1 MWVTRKADAAL
12 RALMGLSDR
21 NERKA
26 IPLPVLARQANISIP
41 FLQQV
46 LFDLRK
52 AGLVKGERGRIGGYV
67 LARSGKNIT
76 VGDVLRAIQGTVAPS
91 QCSTE
96 SAKPLCGR
104 GYCSIRPV
112 WMAVR
117 KATERVVD
125 NISVEELHRRERRRG
140 G

>member
-1 MWVTRKADAAL
+1 
-12 RALMGLSDR
+12 MGLSDR
-21 NERKA
+21 NARKA
-26 IPLPVLARQANISIP
+26 IPLPTLAKQANISVP

-52 AGLVKGERGRIGGYV
+52 AGLVKGERGRIGGYI
-67 LARSGKNIT
+67 LARSGKKIS
-76 VGDVLRAIQGTVAPS
+76 VGDVMRAIQGNVAPS
-91 QCSTE
+91 QCSTDKT
-96 SAKPLCGR
+96 KPLCGR
-104 GYCSIRPV
+104 GYCAIRPV

-125 NISVEELHRRERRRG
+125 NVSVAELHVRERRRG

>member
-12 RALMGLSDR
+12 RALMALSDR
-21 NERKA
+21 NERQA
-26 IPLPVLARQANISIP
+26 VPLPALARQANISIP

-52 AGLVKGERGRIGGYV
+52 AGLVRGERGRIGGYL
-67 LARSGKNIT
+67 LARSGRNIS
-76 VGDVLRAIQGTVAPS
+76 VGDVLRAIQGSVAPS

-96 SAKPLCGR
+96 KARPLCGR
-104 GYCSIRPV
+104 GYCAIRPV

-125 NISVEELHRRERRRG
+125 NVSVEELHRRERRRG
-140 G
+140 

>member
-1 MWVTRKADAAL
+1 
-12 RALMGLSDR
+12 MGLSDKST
-21 NERKA
+21 RKA
-26 IPLPVLARQANISIP
+26 IPLPILAKQANISIP

-52 AGLVKGERGRIGGYV
+52 AGLVKGERGRIGGYI
-67 LARSGKNIT
+67 LARSGKDIS
-76 VGDVLRAIQGTVAPS
+76 VGDVLRAIQGSVAPS

-96 SAKPLCGR
+96 KSKPLCGR
-104 GYCSIRPV
+104 GYCAIRPV

-125 NISVEELHRRERRRG
+125 NISVDELHRRERRRG
-140 G
+140 

>member
-1 MWVTRKADAAL
+1 MWVTRKADAAI
-12 RALMGLSDR
+12 RALMGLSDKST
-21 NERKA
+21 RKA
-26 IPLPVLARQANISIP
+26 IPLPILAKQANISIP

-52 AGLVKGERGRIGGYV
+52 AGLVKGERGRIGGYI
-67 LARSGKNIT
+67 LARSGKDIS
-76 VGDVLRAIQGTVAPS
+76 VGDVLRAIQGSVAPS

-96 SAKPLCGR
+96 KSKPLCGR
-104 GYCSIRPV
+104 GYCAIRPV

-125 NISVEELHRRERRRG
+125 NISVDELHRRERRRG
-140 G
+140 

>member
-1 MWVTRKADAAL
+1 MWVTRKADAAI
-12 RALMGLSDR
+12 RALMGLSDKST
-21 NERKA
+21 RKA
-26 IPLPVLARQANISIP
+26 IPLPILAKQANISIP

-52 AGLVKGERGRIGGYV
+52 AGLVKGERGRIGGYI
-67 LARSGKNIT
+67 LARSAKDIS
-76 VGDVLRAIQGTVAPS
+76 VGDVLRAIQGSVAPS

-96 SAKPLCGR
+96 KSKPLCGR
-104 GYCSIRPV
+104 GYCAIRPV

-125 NISVEELHRRERRRG
+125 NISVDELHRRERRRG
-140 G
+140 